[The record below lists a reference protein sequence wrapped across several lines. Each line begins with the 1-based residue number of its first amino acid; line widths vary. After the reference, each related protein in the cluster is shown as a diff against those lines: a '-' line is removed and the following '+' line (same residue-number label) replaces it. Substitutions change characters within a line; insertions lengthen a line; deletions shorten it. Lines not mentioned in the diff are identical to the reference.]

1 MRQAST
7 GMVKLGTNKIIHL
20 NIFLTVL
27 CKNLKVLLFYLYST
41 SKETDFLKIFLG
53 GFEEKVYRVF
63 WAFFQ
68 GFSFGNWLLYL
79 TFFGSNHRQYIWKI
93 SGERYKGKHLQP
105 SNTERRLCH
114 DLGSSSGVG
123 DLFKI
128 AGPSNFEPLE
138 SIFSIITIPNALLT

>member
-7 GMVKLGTNKIIHL
+7 GMGKLGTNKIIHL

-27 CKNLKVLLFYLYST
+27 RKNLKVE
-41 SKETDFLKIFLG
+41 ETDFLKISKG
-53 GFEEKVYRVF
+53 K
-63 WAFFQ
+63 

-79 TFFGSNHRQYIWKI
+79 TFFGSNHCQYVWKI
-93 SGERYKGKHLQP
+93 SGERYKSKHLQP

-114 DLGSSSGVG
+114 DLGSSSGIG

-128 AGPSNFEPLE
+128 AGPSNFGPLYIHHLE
-138 SIFSIITIPNALLT
+138 SIFSIIMIPNALLTW